1 MLTDTDSLSERQ
13 GAASDSESVD
23 LAARIRRR
31 DWSPPAK
38 SERGVSRQADVGG
51 AGGMAA
57 EGRRSLDVSVRERE
71 RGRARERERERGP
84 ALYEKKEKKSMK
96 YGDVEDEEVLVQT
109 FWRTLEALETKRL
122 ETKHVRPH

>member
-23 LAARIRRR
+23 LAARISRR

-51 AGGMAA
+51 VGVWWLSDAA
-57 EGRRSLDVSVRERE
+57 ALTSLCERERE
-71 RGRARERERERGP
+71 GERERERERGP

-96 YGDVEDEEVLVQT
+96 YSDVEDEEVLVQT
-109 FWRTLEALETKRL
+109 FWRTLEALETKRI
-122 ETKHVRPH
+122 ETKHVRPD

>member
-13 GAASDSESVD
+13 GAASDSESID
-23 LAARIRRR
+23 LAARISRG

-38 SERGVSRQADVGG
+38 SERGGSRQADVGG
-51 AGGMAA
+51 AGGMVA
-57 EGRRSLDVSVRERE
+57 ERRRSLDISVRERE
-71 RGRARERERERGP
+71 RGRGRERERERGP
-84 ALYEKKEKKSMK
+84 VLYEKKSMK
-96 YGDVEDEEVLVQT
+96 YSDVEDEEVLVQT